1 MLLKLGIEEKKV
13 PELCFSLYKD
23 YGTTMAGLRV
33 CYGLSIL
40 FSKIVSENMY
50 NVGQDDNEFLFLFFR
65 LLDITLIMMTSM
77 GTNLSLSLSLSHCLQ
92 NVKITTFVI
101 SYFPL

>member
-33 CYGLSIL
+33 CYGRSIL
-40 FSKIVSENMY
+40 FQKLFLKMC
-50 NVGQDDNEFLFLFFR
+50 NVEQVDNEFLFLFFR

-77 GTNLSLSLSLSHCLQ
+77 GTNLSLSLSLSLSSNRKNYNFFHLLL
-92 NVKITTFVI
+92 
-101 SYFPL
+101 FPL